1 MSGPVGRAIFNQTF
15 ATGIEDNQATR
26 LWWSKSR
33 TITSGNTE
41 DIDLYDFALQDE
53 GAGLGRDGIGQL
65 LFLKQ
70 VVGWIVKQTGGTGR
84 LEINPTN
91 PANYATWI
99 PSLTVATGGA
109 LKADG
114 AVTLLQPKQSA
125 MRITDGSSHIVRFG
139 ANGGDIVYNIYLI
152 GRHYGN

>member
-99 PSLTVATGGA
+99 GYRH
-109 LKADG
+109 
-114 AVTLLQPKQSA
+114 LLWQ
-125 MRITDGSSHIVRFG
+125 RVE
-139 ANGGDIVYNIYLI
+139 L
-152 GRHYGN
+152 